1 MSSFSRLHDKVV
13 SQQQKQ
19 QHYRDHVLGLNA
31 FQRHQKFV
39 NDYVRFYGRS
49 ASSSA
54 APSFKTD
61 LDVLRESY
69 RFIRSEADDADGT
82 WEQRLAKRYYDKLF
96 KEYCVADMSRYKE
109 NKIGLRW
116 RAHAEV
122 LQGKGQ
128 FVCGTKGCDN
138 REGLH
143 SYEVNFAYHE
153 AGQKKQA
160 LVKLRVCAKHAYQL
174 NYRKEKELEKKREA
188 EQREREREERRRA
201 EDRKHKERKK
211 RKKRSRGSSSD
222 SRHSSSSSETTDSS
236 GGSSRERRAESE
248 SGEDD
253 SASRCKNRRRNTA
266 REERH
271 SASDRERDGAKPGKE
286 KQEGKKLPGSERDN
300 PRAYEHER
308 GGASGAG
315 EGTEAARDGGRCG
328 EAGTGESAGDGRGSA
343 TTPGRGGAG
352 QTLGSGCGLAAGVE
366 SRNVVVQGGTLP
378 ASEDVWQQPAVTVEP
393 SREEEFDEYFQGM
406 FL

>member
-1 MSSFSRLHDKVV
+1 
-13 SQQQKQ
+13 
-19 QHYRDHVLGLNA
+19 HYRDHLLGLNA

-39 NDYVRFYGRS
+39 HDYVRFYGRS

-54 APSFKTD
+54 APTFKTD

-69 RFIRSEADDADGT
+69 RFIRSEADDAEGT

-116 RAHAEV
+116 RTHAEV

-174 NYRKEKELEKKREA
+174 NYRKEKELEQQRAA
-188 EQREREREERRRA
+188 EEREREREERERRQ
-201 EDRKHKERKK
+201 KEKKK
-211 RKKRSRGSSSD
+211 RKKR
-222 SRHSSSSSETTDSS
+222 
-236 GGSSRERRAESE
+236 
-248 SGEDD
+248 
-253 SASRCKNRRRNTA
+253 
-266 REERH
+266 
-271 SASDRERDGAKPGKE
+271 
-286 KQEGKKLPGSERDN
+286 
-300 PRAYEHER
+300 
-308 GGASGAG
+308 
-315 EGTEAARDGGRCG
+315 
-328 EAGTGESAGDGRGSA
+328 
-343 TTPGRGGAG
+343 
-352 QTLGSGCGLAAGVE
+352 
-366 SRNVVVQGGTLP
+366 
-378 ASEDVWQQPAVTVEP
+378 
-393 SREEEFDEYFQGM
+393 
-406 FL
+406 